1 MNPCPCGFRG
11 HPRVACRCPPVF
23 VQRYRQ
29 RISGPLLDRMD
40 LVVEVA
46 APAVEELAQ
55 GPAAADAAASQVR
68 ESDLRVQVARAL
80 RACGTRQGARRNADL
95 SADEL
100 DRFAPLEKEARYLLG
115 LAARRRG
122 LSARAIQS
130 LRRVARTVADLD
142 GGIGVESSHLA
153 QALALRAE
161 LA

>member
-1 MNPCPCGFRG
+1 
-11 HPRVACRCPPVF
+11 

-46 APAVEELAQ
+46 APAVDELAELPN
-55 GPAAADAAASQVR
+55 GASAAAGSPTEA
-68 ESDLRVQVARAL
+68 DLRAQVARAVE
-80 RACGTRQGARRNADL
+80 RSRERQGTRRNGEL

-100 DRFAPLEKEARYLLG
+100 DRFAPLEQEARTLLG
-115 LAARRRG
+115 TAARRRG

-130 LRRVARTVADLD
+130 LRRVARTVADVD
-142 GGIGVESSHLA
+142 GAAAVDASHLA

-161 LA
+161 IG